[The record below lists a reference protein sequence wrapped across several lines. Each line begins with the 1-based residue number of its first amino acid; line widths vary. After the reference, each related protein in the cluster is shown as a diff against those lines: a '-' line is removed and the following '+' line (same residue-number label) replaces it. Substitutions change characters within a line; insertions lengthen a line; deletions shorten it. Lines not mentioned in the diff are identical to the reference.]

1 MAGDDF
7 AAANTIEQ
15 AILGTYDA
23 ITVIGPL
30 NNGDTQLIFTQS
42 TSPPNGEVDYA
53 LHEIDTND
61 LNNYTGANVVP
72 LSKLSPN
79 GLIEF
84 QQNTVSEALQ
94 DLPVE
99 YLDQF
104 LPEGMDI
111 IDVERISRGA
121 IDADQAQQFLQ
132 DGLVEAF
139 DSYRMDA
146 NNTPDGGSI
155 DMNDPEHSAVFDR
168 LDATVTRLNVVRDIG
183 SYQNQLNTALEGPLE
198 GIGMNARDAQ
208 NARNMVAGE
217 PPIPAP
223 EIAPQGQ
230 KL

>member
-7 AAANTIEQ
+7 AAANAIEQ
-15 AILGTYDA
+15 AILQTYDA

-42 TSPPNGEVDYA
+42 TSPPNGEVDYS
-53 LHEIDTND
+53 LNQIDTAD
-61 LNNYTGANVVP
+61 LNNYKGANVVP
-72 LSKLSPN
+72 LSKLSPD
-79 GLIEF
+79 GVIEL
-84 QQNTVSEALQ
+84 QRSTASAALQ

-99 YLDQF
+99 YLDEF

-139 DSYRMDA
+139 ESFRMDA

-155 DMNDPEHSAVFDR
+155 DMSDPEHSAGLER
-168 LDATVTRLNVVRDIG
+168 LDATLTRLNIARDIG
-183 SYQNQLNTALEGPLE
+183 SYQNQISTAVEGPLE
-198 GIGMNARDAQ
+198 QIGMSERDAQ
-208 NARNMVAGE
+208 NARNMIAGE
-217 PPIPAP
+217 PLIPAP
-223 EIAPQGQ
+223 EIVPQGQ